1 MPIRTSS
8 RLNKTLVDRAE
19 PGSRTWD
26 SEVPGF
32 GLRVTDAGTKS
43 FIFQFRSRANEQ
55 GRIVIGRYP
64 SMTVDQARKT
74 AREHRVAVDQGGNP
88 SRERAG
94 TRTASTLRDL
104 AAYYC
109 DTYGPDKG
117 LKVQTIKDARSLL
130 DRFALPK
137 FGLRK
142 VSDLKAGDIRAIHN
156 EARKGAGRYQANRLR
171 AVLSRMFTLAI
182 QQESRTDNPCRGVE
196 RFPEDQRWDYLSEQQ
211 VPALLRACDLH
222 HDQHA
227 ANAVRLLLFTGARLR
242 EVLRAEWAQFD
253 LDVGLWIKPSH
264 HTKTKILHRLHLA
277 PATVKLLQGMRRDGP
292 CPRFLFPGR
301 DGTKPRNDLKRPW
314 AQILKTAGIGHHR
327 RHDLR
332 RTTASFMISTGSDLM
347 TVGKA
352 LGQTQAS
359 TTQRYAQLFEDVQ
372 RAGVSRAVA
381 LMTGSSSDADP
392 KRPSASPDPASLAQ
406 RSGLSAA

>member
-1 MPIRTSS
+1 MPSRTSS
-8 RLNKTLVDRAE
+8 RLNKTLIDRAE

-64 SMTVDQARKT
+64 SMTVDQARKA

-88 SRERAG
+88 SRDRHG
-94 TRTASTLRDL
+94 TRTAATLRDL

-109 DTYGPDKG
+109 DTYGPDRG
-117 LKVQTIKDARSLL
+117 LKTQTIKDARSLL
-130 DRFALPK
+130 DRYALPK

-142 VSDLKAGDIRAIHN
+142 VGDLKPGDIRAIHN
-156 EARKGAGRYQANRLR
+156 DARKSSGRYQANRLR

-182 QQESRTDNPCRGVE
+182 QNEWRSDNPCRGVE
-196 RFPEDQRWDYLSEQQ
+196 KFPEDQRWDHLSEEQ
-211 VPALLRACDLH
+211 VPALLRACDTH

-242 EVLRAEWAQFD
+242 EVLKAEWVQFD
-253 LDVGLWIKPSH
+253 LERGVWTKPSH

-277 PATVKLLQGMRRDGP
+277 PPTVRLLHSMRSDREGSP
-292 CPRFLFPGR
+292 FLFPGR
-301 DGTKPRNDLKRPW
+301 DGSKPRCDLKRPW
-314 AQILKTAGIGHHR
+314 VQILRAAGIGHHR

-372 RAGVSRAVA
+372 RTGVSRAVERMA
-381 LMTGSSSDADP
+381 ATLNVVA
-392 KRPSASPDPASLAQ
+392 AS
-406 RSGLSAA
+406 

>member
-1 MPIRTSS
+1 
-8 RLNKTLVDRAE
+8 
-19 PGSRTWD
+19 
-26 SEVPGF
+26 
-32 GLRVTDAGTKS
+32 
-43 FIFQFRSRANEQ
+43 
-55 GRIVIGRYP
+55 
-64 SMTVDQARKT
+64 MTVEQARKA
-74 AREHRVAVDQGGNP
+74 AREHRVSVDQGGNP
-88 SRERAG
+88 SRARHG
-94 TRTASTLRDL
+94 TRTAATLRDL

-109 DTYGPDKG
+109 DTYGPDRG

-156 EARKGAGRYQANRLR
+156 DARKSSGRYQANRLR

-182 QQESRTDNPCRGVE
+182 QNEWRSDNPCGGVE
-196 RFPEDQRWDYLSEQQ
+196 KFPEDQRWDYLSEQQ
-211 VPALLRACDLH
+211 VPVLLRACDLY

-242 EVLRAEWAQFD
+242 EVLKAEWAQFD

-277 PATVKLLQGMRRDGP
+277 PATVTLLRSMRSDGP
-292 CPRFLFPGR
+292 SSMFLFPGR
-301 DGTKPRNDLKRPW
+301 DGTKPRCDLKRPW
-314 AQILKTAGIGHHR
+314 AQILKIADIGHHR

-372 RAGVSRAVA
+372 RAGVSRAVDR
-381 LMTGSSSDADP
+381 MSSMGS
-392 KRPSASPDPASLAQ
+392 K
-406 RSGLSAA
+406 AAA

>member
-1 MPIRTSS
+1 MPIRTAG
-8 RLNKTLVDRAE
+8 RLTKTLVDRAE
-19 PGSRTWD
+19 AGSRAWD

-43 FIFQFRSRANEQ
+43 FIFQFRSRTNEQ
-55 GRIVIGRYP
+55 GRMVIGRYP
-64 SMTVDQARKT
+64 SMTVEQARKV

-88 SRERAG
+88 SRDRQGA
-94 TRTASTLRDL
+94 RTAATLRDL
-104 AAYYC
+104 ATHYC
-109 DTYGPDKG
+109 DVYGPDRG
-117 LKVQTIKDARSLL
+117 LKSQTIKDARSLL

-142 VSDLKAGDIRAIHN
+142 VGDLTSGDLRAMHN
-156 EARKGAGRYQANRLR
+156 GARKGAGRYQANRLR

-182 QQESRTDNPCRGVE
+182 QDGSRTDNPCRGVE
-196 RFPEDQRWDYLSEQQ
+196 KFPEDQRWDYFSEQQ
-211 VPALLRACDLH
+211 VPVLLRACDLH

-242 EVLRAEWAQFD
+242 EVLKAEWVQFD
-253 LDVGLWIKPSH
+253 LDAGLWIKPSH

-277 PATVKLLQGMRRDGP
+277 PATVKLLQSMRSEGP
-292 CPRFLFPGR
+292 SSKLLFPGR
-301 DGTKPRNDLKRPW
+301 DGTKPRCDLKRPW
-314 AQILKTAGIGHHR
+314 AQILKIADIGHHR

-372 RAGVSRAVA
+372 RAGISRAVERMA
-381 LMTGSSSDADP
+381 MTGGA
-392 KRPSASPDPASLAQ
+392 KE
-406 RSGLSAA
+406 AA

>member
-1 MPIRTSS
+1 MPIRTAG
-8 RLNKTLVDRAE
+8 RLTKTLVDRAE

-32 GLRVTDAGTKS
+32 GLRVTAAGTKS
-43 FIFQFRSRANEQ
+43 FIFQFRSRTNEQ
-55 GRIVIGRYP
+55 GRMVIGRYP
-64 SMTVDQARKT
+64 SMTVEQARKA

-88 SRERAG
+88 SRERQGA
-94 TRTASTLRDL
+94 RSAATLRDL
-104 AAYYC
+104 ATYYC
-109 DTYGPDKG
+109 DVYGLDKG
-117 LKVQTIKDARSLL
+117 LQEQTIKDARSLL
-130 DRFALPK
+130 NRFALPK
-137 FGLRK
+137 FGVRK
-142 VSDLKAGDIRAIHN
+142 IAELKPGDIRAIHN

-182 QQESRTDNPCRGVE
+182 QNEWRTDNPCRGVE

-242 EVLRAEWAQFD
+242 EVLKAEWVQFD

-277 PATVKLLQGMRRDGP
+277 PATVMLLQSMRGEGP
-292 CPRFLFPGR
+292 PSKFLFPGR
-301 DGTKPRNDLKRPW
+301 DGLKPRCDLKRPW
-314 AQILKTAGIGHHR
+314 AQLLKAADIGHHR

-372 RAGVSRAVA
+372 RAGVSRAVER
-381 LMTGSSSDADP
+381 MSSMGT
-392 KRPSASPDPASLAQ
+392 K
-406 RSGLSAA
+406 SAA